1 VALIRRGEVWVV
13 RLNPNQG
20 TEVGKVRP
28 VVVPLTSQR
37 RRGAEALRVSIRP
50 RDRLLRECWAM
61 AEQPRALDR
70 SRLGE
75 GPLTLLSG
83 PEMEALE
90 QALRAAMGLAALATE
105 SGTAAGSCC
114 WLVTRAMAS
123 ASAAHN
129 TGACMVF
136 LQPQTAQISSRSSAR
151 PSASSAASRRLTFT
165 SRSAIPGWPAR
176 QISTACSWGR
186 LDAP

>member
-20 TEVGKVRP
+20 AEVGKVRP

-37 RRGAEALRVSIRP
+37 RRGAEALRVAIRP

-75 GPLTLLSG
+75 GPLTHLSG
-83 PEMEALE
+83 AEMEALE

-105 SGTAAGSCC
+105 SAPPLGAAD
-114 WLVTRAMAS
+114 
-123 ASAAHN
+123 
-129 TGACMVF
+129 
-136 LQPQTAQISSRSSAR
+136 
-151 PSASSAASRRLTFT
+151 
-165 SRSAIPGWPAR
+165 GW
-176 QISTACSWGR
+176 
-186 LDAP
+186 